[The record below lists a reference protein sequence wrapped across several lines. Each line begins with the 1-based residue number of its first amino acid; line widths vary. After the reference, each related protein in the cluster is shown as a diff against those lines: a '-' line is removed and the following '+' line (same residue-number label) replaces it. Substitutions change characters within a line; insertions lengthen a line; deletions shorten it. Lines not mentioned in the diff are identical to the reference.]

1 MRPVGLY
8 LIRPDAL
15 DEVYGPTEQAEAAA
29 LLELPYPP
37 QTPASIR
44 NDPSPLRDVEVLL
57 AGWGLPRLDG
67 DLLEHAPRLRLVLYG
82 GGSTRPFVTPELWSR
97 GVRVVTAR
105 AANSLPV
112 ADYTLAVILLSLK
125 HGWRLQG
132 QSRGPSEPYPPAA
145 LMPGGYD
152 STVGLLSL
160 GSVGRLVR
168 ERLRPF
174 DLTVLASDPALGPSE
189 ARQLDVTRVGLED
202 LFSGSDVVSVH
213 TPLLPSTVGLVTG
226 ELIMSMPRGATF
238 VNTARGA
245 IVRELELIAAL
256 EARPDLQAVLDVTE
270 HEPLAADSGLR
281 RLPNVVL
288 TPHIA
293 GAMGHERRR
302 LGRLLIGELK
312 HYLAGEPLEWEIGPA
327 ESAAMGET

>member
-67 DLLEHAPRLRLVLYG
+67 DLLEHAPR
-82 GGSTRPFVTPELWSR
+82 
-97 GVRVVTAR
+97 VRVVTAR

-145 LMPGGYD
+145 LM
-152 STVGLLSL
+152 
-160 GSVGRLVR
+160 
-168 ERLRPF
+168 
-174 DLTVLASDPALGPSE
+174 
-189 ARQLDVTRVGLED
+189 
-202 LFSGSDVVSVH
+202 
-213 TPLLPSTVGLVTG
+213 
-226 ELIMSMPRGATF
+226 
-238 VNTARGA
+238 
-245 IVRELELIAAL
+245 
-256 EARPDLQAVLDVTE
+256 
-270 HEPLAADSGLR
+270 
-281 RLPNVVL
+281 
-288 TPHIA
+288 
-293 GAMGHERRR
+293 
-302 LGRLLIGELK
+302 
-312 HYLAGEPLEWEIGPA
+312 
-327 ESAAMGET
+327 